1 MSRAR
6 HRGRVNSVW
15 RGPLPLVAAGV
26 LIAAFVGWSY
36 LSSRATPAPSA
47 TAGEA
52 AVVAAA
58 ATGVPADV
66 LDRVGAGS
74 ASAHLTRTQ
83 LPLLKGTSGRP
94 LVVYVGADFC
104 PFCASERWSLVVA
117 LSRFGTFRDLG
128 LTRSSS
134 SDVFPDTATFS
145 FRGSAYASDLV
156 EFSSVETADRAG
168 APQERPDAVQ
178 QAAMDRSDPRGAIP
192 FVSIA
197 DRYVGVGSGYSPDVL
212 RGKTWMEI
220 AEQLRDPASP
230 VARAALGNANRITA
244 AICEVTAGA
253 PAAVCASPAVKGLGP
268 SK

>member
-1 MSRAR
+1 MSRAK
-6 HRGRVNSVW
+6 HRRRASSVW

-36 LSSRATPAPSA
+36 LSARATPASSA
-47 TAGEA
+47 AAGEA
-52 AVVAAA
+52 AVVAAT
-58 ATGVPADV
+58 ATSLPADV

-83 LPLLKGTSGRP
+83 LPLLKGASGNP

-117 LSRFGTFRDLG
+117 LSRFGTFRELG

-145 FRGSAYASDLV
+145 FRGAAYASDLI
-156 EFSSVETADRAG
+156 EFSSVETADRRG
-168 APQERPDAVQ
+168 APRERPDAVQ

-212 RGKTWMEI
+212 RGRTWTEI
-220 AEQLRDPASP
+220 AGELRDPASP
-230 VARAALGNANRITA
+230 VARAVLGNANRITA
-244 AICEVTAGA
+244 AVCDVTGGA
-253 PAAVCASPAVKGLGP
+253 PAAVCSSPAVKELSP
-268 SK
+268 SR